1 MINSFIKN
9 NEQVLAV
16 KKIRKVLQVRSGS
29 YYRSKQQIST
39 ARLRGKIAIKEKIT
53 LIFFEFKQRY
63 GNPRLTLELRS
74 IGYKILKPENFAR
87 TGKAI
92 SVAKYMKQLGL
103 RSKLSKKFKVTTNS
117 NYYYLIVENILNRG
131 FIVKMPPKAWVWNI
145 T

>member
-1 MINSFIKN
+1 MIYSFIKN

-39 ARLRGKIAIKEKIT
+39 ARLRRKIAIKEKIT

-74 IGYKILKPENFAR
+74 IGY
-87 TGKAI
+87 
-92 SVAKYMKQLGL
+92 
-103 RSKLSKKFKVTTNS
+103 
-117 NYYYLIVENILNRG
+117 NI
-131 FIVKMPPKAWVWNI
+131 
-145 T
+145 